1 MRSHTKF
8 FSALAAASLA
18 GVVLFVIG
26 VIRNGTLDYWYLPAN
41 LALGLVP
48 LVAAAVAHRLVKK
61 RGWRNWQVLA
71 LLAVWLLFL
80 PNSFYIVT
88 DFIHLPEVARVDMVQ
103 DVVMLMQFSVVGIV
117 AGFTSLYMVHTLLL
131 QKFGSKV
138 SMAGVIGVLYLCSF
152 AMYLGRVLRWNSW
165 DVVVQPFAV
174 ANDVLF
180 LWWHP
185 VFGEGAMWMTISF
198 FMMLTS
204 LYLLVWFG
212 LRARIDG
219 KIKA

>member
-1 MRSHTKF
+1 MGV
-8 FSALAAASLA
+8 ALFAIGAA
-18 GVVLFVIG
+18 
-26 VIRNGTLDYWYLPAN
+26 RNGTLDYWYLPAN

-48 LVAAAVAHRLVKK
+48 LVAAAGAHRLVKK

-165 DVVVQPFAV
+165 DVVVQPLAV
-174 ANDVLF
+174 ANDVLL

-212 LRARIDG
+212 VNKKQALPGR
-219 KIKA
+219 